1 MDWPETQKSWSPA
14 SEFFPIFELFWV
26 IMGKQWDE
34 IKKKHFPDDLIR
46 LSNVVDNDIVS
57 KIVYDQLIIT
67 VTATNTTVPSP
78 SGAVSKT
85 KYNCDEKD
93 LKKRLK
99 SW

>member
-1 MDWPETQKSWSPA
+1 M
-14 SEFFPIFELFWV
+14 
-26 IMGKQWDE
+26 
-34 IKKKHFPDDLIR
+34 
-46 LSNVVDNDIVS
+46 
-57 KIVYDQLIIT
+57 YDQLIIT

-99 SW
+99 S